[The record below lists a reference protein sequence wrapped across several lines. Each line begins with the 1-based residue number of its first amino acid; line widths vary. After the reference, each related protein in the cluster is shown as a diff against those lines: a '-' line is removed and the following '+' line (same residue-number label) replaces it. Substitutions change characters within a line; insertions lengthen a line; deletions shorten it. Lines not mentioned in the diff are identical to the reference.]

1 MSVSPKRDIE
11 LSVGGMTCASCSRR
25 VERALGKLDGV
36 TAEVNYATGTAVV
49 HVESGV
55 TSDQLVAAVE
65 GSGYSATLSGK
76 AVEPFSERS
85 YVLRLLIGTF
95 ATIPL
100 MAIAMSSNLQF
111 DYWQLTCALLALP
124 VVTWCAFPFHRAAW
138 LNLKHRAATMDTLV
152 SLGVIAAYGFSLWA
166 LFFTHAGMV
175 GMTMPMELIPRFDRS
190 QEPSLYFEV
199 AASVTTLVLFGRYL
213 EHRARRQ
220 SMAAIE
226 NLVALNPTSAMV
238 EREGAYVSTP
248 IADVKV
254 GDRIQ
259 VAAGTQIPVDGVVQ
273 SGSGHVDSSLITGE
287 SAPIAVGPGDSVIG
301 ATVLLDTSLIIEATA
316 VAGESVLSGI
326 SKLVHQAQ
334 MGKSKVN
341 RLVDQ
346 VSAVFVPIV
355 IGLAVVTGIAWLAFG
370 NSIAQSLTAAVSV
383 LVIAC
388 PCALGLATPTAL
400 LVGTGRGAQL
410 GILIRGPHAIEA
422 SPRITHIFL
431 DKTGTITTG
440 RMTVV
445 AFESTIGKDAL
456 WSVVGA
462 VEAGVSHPIAHSLVE
477 HARQKSVVRVDVSDS
492 EVIAGSGIRAQVDG
506 NSYAIGSVQWLPTDE
521 QIFVDFISTHE
532 QQGSSLVVVA
542 QNDTVVAVVALA
554 DAIAPE
560 SANALA
566 RLHDLNI
573 TPIVVSGDHESAVA
587 HVCAELGI
595 TSYFASCT
603 PQRKLEIIADA
614 QINGDVVAMVGD
626 GVNDAAA
633 LAKAH
638 LSLAMGAG
646 TDVAAS
652 AADIVLMRSNL
663 AAAVDAISLSRKT
676 MSTIRGNLFWAF
688 GYNAAAIPLAMLGFL
703 SPIIASAAM
712 AFSSVFVVT
721 NSLRLRRFARH

>member
-1 MSVSPKRDIE
+1 MPKHDVE

-36 TAEVNYATGTAVV
+36 TADVNYATGTAVV
-49 HVESGV
+49 HVESDV
-55 TSDQLVAAVE
+55 TAEQLVAAVE

-85 YVLRLLIGTF
+85 YVLRLVVGAVL
-95 ATIPL
+95 TIPL
-100 MAIAMSSNLQF
+100 MAIAMSASLQF
-111 DYWQLTCALLALP
+111 DYWQVTCAVLALP
-124 VVTWCAFPFHRAAW
+124 VVTWGAYPFHRAAW
-138 LNLKHRAATMDTLV
+138 LNLRHRAATMDTLV

-175 GMTMPMELIPRFDRS
+175 GMTMPMELIPRFDQT
-190 QEPSLYFEV
+190 QEPALYFEV

-213 EHRARRQ
+213 EQRARRQ
-220 SMAAIE
+220 SLAAIE

-238 EREGAYVSTP
+238 QKNGAYVSTP
-248 IADVKV
+248 IADVQV
-254 GDRIQ
+254 GDIIQ
-259 VAAGTQIPVDGVVQ
+259 VAAGTQIPVDSVVLE
-273 SGSGHVDSSLITGE
+273 GSGHVDSSLITGE
-287 SAPIAVGPGDSVIG
+287 SAPIAVTVGDNVIG
-301 ATVLLDTSLIIEATA
+301 ATVLLDASLIVQATA

-334 MGKSKVN
+334 MGKSKVS

-346 VSAVFVPIV
+346 VSAVFVPVV
-355 IGLAVVTGIAWLAFG
+355 IALALITGIGWLATG
-370 NSIAQSLTAAVSV
+370 HALSQSLTAAVSV

-422 SPRITHIFL
+422 SPRITHMFL

-440 RMTVV
+440 HMSVV
-445 AFESTIGKDAL
+445 EVVSTIDDSEL
-456 WSVVGA
+456 WSIVGA
-462 VEAGVSHPIAHSLVE
+462 LESGVSHPIAHSLAAHAAAQSARAVTPTQVE
-477 HARQKSVVRVDVSDS
+477 A
-492 EVIAGSGIRAQVDG
+492 IAGSGIRGQVDG
-506 NSYAIGSVQWLPTDE
+506 VEYSVGAPSWHSTSDKLFTEFIAE
-521 QIFVDFISTHE
+521 QESH
-532 QQGSSLVVVA
+532 GSSLVAVA
-542 QNDTVVAVVALA
+542 QGNTVVAVIALA
-554 DAIAPE
+554 DAIAPQSKE
-560 SANALA
+560 ALRKLA
-566 RLHDLNI
+566 DMHI
-573 TPIVVSGDHESAVA
+573 EPIVVSGDHEAAVA
-587 HVCAELGI
+587 HVCAQLGI
-595 TSYFASCT
+595 TQFYASCT

-638 LSLAMGAG
+638 LSMAMGAG

-652 AADIVLMRSNL
+652 AADIVLMRSDL
-663 AAAVDAISLSRKT
+663 GAAVDAIALSRKT

-721 NSLRLRRFARH
+721 NSLRLRRFARR